1 MYQVYSQEVLYM
13 INFFI
18 KKRKRG
24 GQCLSYIE
32 IMKRFVGLGVLTYK
46 CDDGDDYRSSKI
58 KAFRRIIV

>member
-1 MYQVYSQEVLYM
+1 M
-13 INFFI
+13 INFFL